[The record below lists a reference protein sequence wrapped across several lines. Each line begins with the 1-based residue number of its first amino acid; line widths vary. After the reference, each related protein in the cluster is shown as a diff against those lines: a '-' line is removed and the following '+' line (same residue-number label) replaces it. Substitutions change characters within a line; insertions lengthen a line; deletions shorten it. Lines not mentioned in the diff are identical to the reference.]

1 MRQGRG
7 AASKLPGRR
16 TLEQIAGPWTTYIL
30 WLLRNEG
37 VLRFNALRAHMPG
50 ISPKVLTERL
60 KRLEADGLIHR
71 DYRPTIPPQ
80 VSYSLT
86 RRGDELKDILDALGA
101 VAQRWAARIWRRL
114 AMLRISVTARCIDG
128 DRVSRRHLRMAGL
141 IQAI

>member
-1 MRQGRG
+1 MTRIFESEDVKRAGGKSCVKG
-7 AASKLPGRR
+7 AARHQSCPVDGLLNK
-16 TLEQIAGPWTTYIL
+16 IAGPWTTYIL

-101 VAQRWAARIWRRL
+101 VAQRWAAE
-114 AMLRISVTARCIDG
+114 D
-128 DRVSRRHLRMAGL
+128 MAGKTGDASDFRDRAL
-141 IQAI
+141 Y